1 MMMVVVMNCRL
12 LYNTHLA
19 TTTQSIRTVEQ
30 LSKPFKSA
38 YQLTEAVNAVI
49 VNHLAYFQLPFTVVK
64 WVNVIKARGPVVLW

>member
-1 MMMVVVMNCRL
+1 MMMMVVVMNCRL

-49 VNHLAYFQLPFTVVK
+49 VNHLVF
-64 WVNVIKARGPVVLW
+64 